1 MKQRIMKHI
10 AAGLM
15 ALWMTGLVSGA
26 ATNDTFDFEK
36 ELALLEAQQ
45 DELVADAAGSTN
57 VVVTQAAKSEEA
69 LVVPE
74 MGTDRS
80 FNMWRSVGSLLI
92 IVGAL
97 FLVSKWMQKRF
108 PSRMGNLTSH
118 RMKIQ
123 ERLTIDHRRQL
134 VLVSVDDREL
144 VIAMGPNQME
154 SVAQWKSNKAAALP
168 MDGDVQ

>member
-92 IVGAL
+92 IVGCAI
-97 FLVSKWMQKRF
+97 FGIEMDAEAVSEPDGKSDLA
-108 PSRMGNLTSH
+108 PYEDTGTA
-118 RMKIQ
+118 
-123 ERLTIDHRRQL
+123 
-134 VLVSVDDREL
+134 DD
-144 VIAMGPNQME
+144 
-154 SVAQWKSNKAAALP
+154 
-168 MDGDVQ
+168 